1 MYSNKQ
7 HATQHHPLALS
18 QLKHKQARTTT
29 VYDSKGNVI
38 GGGGSSSEYKY
49 FGAARDLPGVREML
63 AERERA
69 AKERAE
75 HNRRQRQRDRRTEE
89 EREQQ
94 RRREDE
100 ELGVRTHRH
109 VTPEYY
115 GFAPLDEEEAAMVAD
130 EQECERARLAEAQLE
145 WDAKSQEAGAGGSEA
160 AWDDDED
167 YDARLERALAFVE
180 RV

>member
-1 MYSNKQ
+1 M
-7 HATQHHPLALS
+7 
-18 QLKHKQARTTT
+18 
-29 VYDSKGNVI
+29 YDSKGNAI

-49 FGAARDLPGVREML
+49 FGAARELPGVREML

-69 AKERAE
+69 AKERAA
-75 HNRRQRQRDRRTEE
+75 HSRRQRHRERRSEE
-89 EREQQ
+89 ERELQ

-115 GFAPLDEEEAAMVAD
+115 GFAPLDEEEAAMCA
-130 EQECERARLAEAQLE
+130 EEEERERARLAEAQLE
-145 WDAKSQEAGAGGSEA
+145 WDAKSQEARGDGSGA
-160 AWDDDED
+160 AWGDDED
-167 YDARLERALAFVE
+167 YEARLARALEFAE